1 MVLTFISLTNSVK
14 RQLATVAVI
23 GTATLLDTLDI
34 ANAPLLYIPQ
44 SGFISFIATAA
55 AGKDRAVAI
64 INKIPLFCTLVII
77 EREYAEIL
85 RSSFNNVSSKSVTII
100 FTIYITLTILF

>member
-85 RSSFNNVSSKSVTII
+85 RSSLIMCHPNQLLSFSPYTSP
-100 FTIYITLTILF
+100 